1 MANIGTNWSILIGNF
16 GFPIVIT
23 IYLLVHFEKKIEAL
37 TSAIQ
42 DLKEVK
48 ASGEQITWD
57 IYIIYSKECTKEAM
71 KLS

>member
-42 DLKEVK
+42 DLKEVLRPQENK
-48 ASGEQITWD
+48 
-57 IYIIYSKECTKEAM
+57 
-71 KLS
+71 